1 MTDLHHLPPS
11 NKKDRIETLK
21 YLEDLNLQT
30 EFQTLDGNYLEQLR
44 SVLNYAN
51 ELTIRELKL
60 DSSGSDFNISIGNT
74 SDNIL
79 TQVDKEKIIK
89 EIFDK
94 LLKLGYRINTQ
105 DDDYTLTHDDFDG
118 RTIIRANKNGN
129 QVITITK
136 PTDEFI
142 GKAIVIRKTNGDIG
156 TFVSLVTSE
165 GVTISPIDSTPI
177 RRIGSA
183 VTLVYIGNGLFDVF
197 GELP

>member
-129 QVITITK
+129 QAITITK